1 MVIVYWSLVWSMIR
15 KKYFRLKRKNISLIQ
30 FIVEGYEGMAT
41 VTTIEPRTSIIQV
54 SIIPDFLSEM
64 NEVIGDLKN
73 KYKMEE
79 INYPETYQRV

>member
-1 MVIVYWSLVWSMIR
+1 
-15 KKYFRLKRKNISLIQ
+15 
-30 FIVEGYEGMAT
+30 MAT

>member
-1 MVIVYWSLVWSMIR
+1 
-15 KKYFRLKRKNISLIQ
+15 FRLKRKNISLIQ
-30 FIVEGYEGMAT
+30 FIIEGYEGMAT
-41 VTTIEPRTSIIQV
+41 VTTIDPRTSIIQV

-79 INYPETYQRV
+79 INYPETYQQV

>member
-1 MVIVYWSLVWSMIR
+1 
-15 KKYFRLKRKNISLIQ
+15 
-30 FIVEGYEGMAT
+30 MAT
-41 VTTIEPRTSIIQV
+41 VTTIEPTHFNNPGFHYSG
-54 SIIPDFLSEM
+54 FLSEM